1 MHKNN
6 LFIKICL
13 WFWLTT
19 LFMIGGV
26 IAVDWLTESGPFGS
40 PRPPMHGGPLV
51 SQGLAMAW
59 IYEEEGVS
67 ALGRFAA
74 RLRELDGIRVRLLD
88 GNGVDLTGGTST
100 TPAIAPPSTAQAGQT
115 PAARSGPMG
124 PDPEDWRP
132 VSLAVTGPTGRTYTL
147 LAKLPPR
154 PPGPGGP
161 PSWGMTL
168 IRLIVVLTVSGF
180 ICYWLARYLTAPVL
194 KIGAAARRLAAGDL
208 SARVSPAL
216 GKRNDELARLAL
228 DFDWM
233 AERIG
238 SLLNGQRTLL
248 RDISHELR
256 SPLAR
261 LNVALELC
269 RKEAGR
275 EAAGALD
282 RIERESGRLNDMIG
296 HLLTLNRVE
305 SDPAVRKTGR
315 IDLAGLVREIAA
327 DAEFE
332 AGALERAVKVTAL
345 ESFDMEGDEEMIRR
359 AIENVVRN
367 AVRYTREGG
376 DVEISLRLD
385 GSGPIGTAVIAVRDH
400 GKGVPQA
407 ALAHLFQPFYRVG
420 DGRERE
426 TGGTGLGLAI
436 TEAAVRLHGG
446 SVGAANAPGDGLIV
460 EIRLPASPEGNR
472 PR

>member
-26 IAVDWLTESGPFGS
+26 VAVDWLTESGPFGS

-51 SQGLAMAW
+51 SQGQAMAW
-59 IYEEEGVS
+59 IYEEEGAS

-74 RLRELDGIRVRLLD
+74 RLREVDGIRVQLLD
-88 GNGVDLTGGTST
+88 GNGVDLTGGTSAA
-100 TPAIAPPSTAQAGQT
+100 PAVAPASAAQAGQH
-115 PAARSGPMG
+115 PAARAGRG
-124 PDPEDWRP
+124 APEDERP
-132 VSLAVTGPTGRTYTL
+132 ASLAVTGLSGRTYNL
-147 LAKLPPR
+147 RAELPPR
-154 PPGPGGP
+154 PPWPGVP

-216 GKRNDELARLAL
+216 GKRNDELSRLAL

-282 RIERESGRLNDMIG
+282 RIERESGRLNEMIG

-305 SDPAVRKTGR
+305 SDTAVRKTGR

-345 ESFDMEGDEEMIRR
+345 ESFDLEGDEEMIRR

-385 GSGPIGTAVIAVRDH
+385 HSGTVGTAVIAVRDH

-420 DGRERE
+420 EGRERE

-446 SVGAANAPGDGLIV
+446 SVSATNAPGGGLIV

-472 PR
+472 PH

>member
-1 MHKNN
+1 MHRNN

-26 IAVDWLTESGPFGS
+26 ITVDWLTESGPFGS

-51 SQGLAMAW
+51 SQGQAMAW
-59 IYEEEGVS
+59 IYEEEGAS
-67 ALGRFAA
+67 ALGHFAA
-74 RLRELDGIRVRLLD
+74 RLRDLDGIRVQLLD
-88 GNGVDLTGGTST
+88 GNGVDLTGGTSAA
-100 TPAIAPPSTAQAGQT
+100 PAVA
-115 PAARSGPMG
+115 
-124 PDPEDWRP
+124 P
-132 VSLAVTGPTGRTYTL
+132 VSLAVTGPSGRTYNL
-147 LAKLPPR
+147 RAELPPR

-282 RIERESGRLNDMIG
+282 RIEQESGRLNEMIG

-305 SDPAVRKTGR
+305 SDTAVRKTGR

-332 AGALERAVKVTAL
+332 AGALKRAVK
-345 ESFDMEGDEEMIRR
+345 D
-359 AIENVVRN
+359 
-367 AVRYTREGG
+367 
-376 DVEISLRLD
+376 
-385 GSGPIGTAVIAVRDH
+385 
-400 GKGVPQA
+400 
-407 ALAHLFQPFYRVG
+407 
-420 DGRERE
+420 
-426 TGGTGLGLAI
+426 
-436 TEAAVRLHGG
+436 
-446 SVGAANAPGDGLIV
+446 
-460 EIRLPASPEGNR
+460 
-472 PR
+472 

>member
-40 PRPPMHGGPLV
+40 HRPPLHGGPLAF
-51 SQGLAMAW
+51 QGQAMAW
-59 IYEEEGVS
+59 IYEEEGAP

-74 RLRELDGIRVRLLD
+74 RLRDLDGIRVQLLD
-88 GNGVDLTGGTST
+88 GNGVDVTAGTSAA
-100 TPAIAPPSTAQAGQT
+100 PATAPAFPVQAGQP
-115 PAARSGPMG
+115 PADRPGPG
-124 PDPEDWRP
+124 GDEKGKPI
-132 VSLAVTGPTGRTYTL
+132 SLAVTGPTGRTYTL
-147 LAKLPPR
+147 LAEVPPR

-161 PSWGMTL
+161 PSWGMIM

-194 KIGAAARRLAAGDL
+194 KIGATARRLAAGDL

-228 DFDWM
+228 DFDRM

-238 SLLNGQRTLL
+238 ALLNGQRTLL

-269 RKEAGR
+269 RKEAGQ

-282 RIERESGRLNDMIG
+282 RIERESGRLNEMIG

-305 SDPAVRKTGR
+305 SDTAVRKTVW

-332 AGALERAVKVTAL
+332 AGALERAVKVTEL
-345 ESFDMEGDEEMIRR
+345 EPFDMEGDEEMIRR

-385 GSGPIGTAVIAVRDH
+385 RSGPVGTAVIAVRDH
-400 GKGVPQA
+400 GRGVPEA

-420 DGRERE
+420 EGRERE

-446 SVGAANAPGDGLIV
+446 SVGAANAPEGGLIV
-460 EIRLPASPEGNR
+460 EIRLPAAPEGDR
-472 PR
+472 PH